1 MQNYWRQQKIFISYV
16 KLQRRTGPARLKK
29 RILSMENLE
38 VLTLYKLIIL
48 YMLGKVDYSLT
59 KSQVFDFMLVKN
71 YTDYFTLQKVM
82 NQLTD
87 DAMIE
92 SKFVRN
98 TSHLSIT
105 DKGRETIELLK
116 NDISESIRNDIDGF
130 LQDNDVRFR
139 SEVAISSDYFRNT
152 DGEYVAELVIR
163 EKNSDHLNLK
173 ISMPTEEMASQICN
187 NWQAHNQ
194 DIYAYLME
202 MLL

>member
-1 MQNYWRQQKIFISYV
+1 M
-16 KLQRRTGPARLKK
+16 G
-29 RILSMENLE
+29 NLE

-48 YMLGKVDYSLT
+48 YMLSKVDYSLT
-59 KSQVFDFMLVKN
+59 KSQVFDFMLDRN

-87 DAMIE
+87 DSMIE

-98 TSHLSIT
+98 ASHLSVT
-105 DKGRETIELLK
+105 DKGRETIDLLK
-116 NDISESIRNDIDGF
+116 NDISESIRNEIDNF
-130 LQDNDVRFR
+130 LKDNDVRFR

-163 EKNSDHLNLK
+163 EKSNDHLNLK

-194 DIYAYLME
+194 EIYSYLME